1 VGLLGSVL
9 GGSLRSLSQLVYQA
23 AASGITGAATYLL
36 HEVGGLML
44 SSTSLDLGGTWFT
57 DQERLM
63 AVMAAVVVLPM
74 ACCGVV
80 QAVYRQDA
88 SMLVRNFLVKL
99 PMALLATGVAVELVR
114 LGLALTDALS
124 AYVLHS
130 AGGNARTF
138 FDRLSQSIGGRAL
151 ATSAPVFVVFA
162 GAVLIAVACL
172 ALWVELVVRAA
183 AVAAATL
190 FLPLALAGL
199 VWPATS
205 HWCRR
210 LADTLAALVLSKL
223 VVAAVLS
230 LAAAALD
237 GAVGSAPGA
246 GPFAD
251 VVLGV
256 ALLGVATM
264 APFMLLRLVPAIE
277 AGAVLHLES
286 ARHQLQH
293 AAMAPLRTRNL
304 AMQMADGAGWLGRGP
319 AESSGGGVPHF
330 AAWQLTEAG
339 SGVPER
345 DASDSA
351 SPDLAL
357 QAAAVGNDHGPGT
370 AGQDHEDGDDGDR

>member
-1 VGLLGSVL
+1 MGLFGSVL
-9 GGSLRSLSQLVYQA
+9 GGTLRSLSQLVFQA
-23 AASGITGAATYLL
+23 AAAGITGAAVFLL
-36 HEVGGLML
+36 RKVGDLML
-44 SSTSLDLGGTWFT
+44 SSTSLDLGSKWFT
-57 DQERLM
+57 DQERVM

-114 LGLALTDALS
+114 LGLALTDELS
-124 AYVLHS
+124 GYVLHS
-130 AGGNARTF
+130 ASGNALTF
-138 FDRLSQSIGGRAL
+138 LDRLSQSIGGPLL
-151 ATSAPVFVVFA
+151 AQGVPVFVVFA
-162 GAVLIAVACL
+162 GAVLIALACF

-230 LAAAALD
+230 LAAAALA
-237 GAVGSAPGA
+237 GAVGSTPGA

-256 ALLGVATM
+256 ALLGIATM

-277 AGAVLHLES
+277 TGAVLHLES

-293 AAMAPLRTRNL
+293 AALAPQRTANL
-304 AMQMADGAGWLGRGP
+304 AMQMADGAGWLGGGS
-319 AESSGGGVPHF
+319 AAASGGGMPDF
-330 AAWQLTEAG
+330 DPSQLTEAG
-339 SGVPER
+339 SGLPER
-345 DASDSA
+345 AGETPSE
-351 SPDLAL
+351 DLVM
-357 QAAAVGNDHGPGT
+357 QAAALGDDRGAGT
-370 AGQDHEDGDDGDR
+370 AEQAHEDGDDGGG

>member
-1 VGLLGSVL
+1 MGLFGSVL
-9 GGSLRSLSQLVYQA
+9 GGTLRSLSQLVFQA
-23 AASGITGAATYLL
+23 AAAGITDAAAFLL
-36 HEVGGLML
+36 HKVGDLML
-44 SSTSLDLGGTWFT
+44 SSTSLDLGSKWFT
-57 DQERLM
+57 DQERVM

-114 LGLALTDALS
+114 LGLALTDDLS
-124 AYVLHS
+124 GYVLHS
-130 AGGNARTF
+130 ASGNALTF
-138 FDRLSQSIGGRAL
+138 FDRLSQSIGGPLL
-151 ATSAPVFVVFA
+151 AEGVPVFVVFA
-162 GAVLIAVACL
+162 GAVLIALACL
-172 ALWVELVVRAA
+172 ALWVELAVRAA

-230 LAAAALD
+230 LAAAALA
-237 GAVGSAPGA
+237 GAMSSTPGA

-256 ALLGVATM
+256 ALLAMATM
-264 APFMLLRLVPAIE
+264 SPFMLLRLVPAIE

-293 AAMAPLRTRNL
+293 AAMAPQRTANL
-304 AMQMADGAGWLGRGP
+304 AMQMEDGAGWLGGGS
-319 AESSGGGVPHF
+319 AAASGGGTTEFDPS
-330 AAWQLTEAG
+330 QLTEAG
-339 SGVPER
+339 SGLPQRSGET
-345 DASDSA
+345 ASE
-351 SPDLAL
+351 DLVM
-357 QAAAVGNDHGPGT
+357 QAAGVSGDHGAGT
-370 AGQDHEDGDDGDR
+370 AEQDQEDGGDGGG

>member
-1 VGLLGSVL
+1 MGLFGSVL
-9 GGSLRSLSQLVYQA
+9 GGTLRSLSQLVFQ
-23 AASGITGAATYLL
+23 GAATGITDAATFLL
-36 HEVGGLML
+36 RKVGALML
-44 SSTSLDLGGTWFT
+44 SSTSLDLGSKWFT
-57 DQERLM
+57 DQERVM
-63 AVMAAVVVLPM
+63 AIMAAVVVLPM

-114 LGLALTDALS
+114 LGLALTDDLS
-124 AYVLHS
+124 GYVLHS
-130 AGGNARTF
+130 ASGNALTF
-138 FDRLSQSIGGRAL
+138 FDRLSQSIGGPLL
-151 ATSAPVFVVFA
+151 AEGVPVFVVFA
-162 GAVLIAVACL
+162 GAVLIALACL
-172 ALWVELVVRAA
+172 ALWVELAVRAA

-230 LAAAALD
+230 LAAAALA
-237 GAVGSAPGA
+237 GAVRSTPGA

-256 ALLGVATM
+256 ALLAMATM
-264 APFMLLRLVPAIE
+264 SPFMLLRLVPAIE

-293 AAMAPLRTRNL
+293 AAMAPQRTANL
-304 AMQMADGAGWLGRGP
+304 AMQMEDGAGWLGGGS
-319 AESSGGGVPHF
+319 AAASGGGTTEFDPS
-330 AAWQLTEAG
+330 QLTEAG
-339 SGVPER
+339 SGLPQRSGET
-345 DASDSA
+345 ASE
-351 SPDLAL
+351 DLVM
-357 QAAAVGNDHGPGT
+357 QAAGVSGDHGAGT
-370 AGQDHEDGDDGDR
+370 AEQDQEDGGDGGG